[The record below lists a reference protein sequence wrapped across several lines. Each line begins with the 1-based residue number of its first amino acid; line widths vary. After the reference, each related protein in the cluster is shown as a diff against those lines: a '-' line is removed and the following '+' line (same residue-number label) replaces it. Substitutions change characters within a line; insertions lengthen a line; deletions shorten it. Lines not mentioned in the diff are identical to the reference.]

1 MCSTHDASIT
11 VSRLEDAEVKARLSN
26 KLVYGLVQR
35 SIIYFSNKT
44 PGGARVGTRPE
55 PWIMHYVVQSLA
67 NEVPALFLPSAIFGH
82 IRSEGALLLC
92 VVSWAG
98 LSFICFSS

>member
-1 MCSTHDASIT
+1 
-11 VSRLEDAEVKARLSN
+11 
-26 KLVYGLVQR
+26 
-35 SIIYFSNKT
+35 
-44 PGGARVGTRPE
+44 
-55 PWIMHYVVQSLA
+55 MHYVVQSLA

-98 LSFICFSS
+98 LSFIWFSS

>member
-1 MCSTHDASIT
+1 MHLRYSESGQCTD
-11 VSRLEDAEVKARLSN
+11 L
-26 KLVYGLVQR
+26 Y
-35 SIIYFSNKT
+35 IYIYYIDQ
-44 PGGARVGTRPE
+44 
-55 PWIMHYVVQSLA
+55 WA